1 MNEALVK
8 MFNEG
13 LSLPSIAQKK
23 GLSLDQ
29 VKRLK
34 RLYTYT
40 ETVRPLVSKKS
51 FEAFGQLN
59 QSVFV
64 LKPLIDELDTE
75 GLNEIL
81 EQVDDTTSR
90 SDLKVLVSSY
100 LDKQQRIAK
109 LMEEQ
114 KHRISNIEYHK
125 ENINEQVRLL
135 EAQYERIQEFMALPK
150 RYPKEIQKL
159 LLRYVTPYKDEY
171 ALRRR
176 FDSGFQKQLK
186 KADVITLQGYIWYI
200 SSVEALADMLVRRIK
215 NRGAIEWNYEKEA
228 KRNHRYEVST
238 SDEYKA
244 IEDEAASID
253 EVNAKI
259 TKCIN
264 DIEGLEVEKRTMINE
279 LNQLRK
285 ANIRSWHEA
294 AIYSDTLS
302 EREILKHKELQDLA
316 LRWLYTNGYVACSE
330 ITLPNK
336 RRADVIGYKDGQVM
350 IIEVKASREDHNR
363 DDKWQ
368 QYLHWC
374 DTFYFLGD
382 IYEYERYTDAG
393 YLEEY
398 GKTLKEGE
406 PDCLQHACKDYG
418 SIQELINR
426 TLSKRFI
433 YGF

>member
-1 MNEALVK
+1 MDEALVK
-8 MFNEG
+8 MFNDG

-23 GLSLDQ
+23 ELSLDQ

-51 FEAFGQLN
+51 FEAFSHLN

-64 LKPLIDELDTE
+64 LKPLIDELDAE

-90 SDLKVLVSSY
+90 SELKVLVSSY

-109 LMEEQ
+109 LLEEQ

-150 RYPKEIQKL
+150 RYPKEIRKL
-159 LLRYVTPYKDEY
+159 LLRYVTPYKDGY

-186 KADVITLQGYIWYI
+186 QADVITMKGYIWHI
-200 SSVEALADMLVRRIK
+200 DSVEALADMLARRIK
-215 NRGAIEWNYEKEA
+215 NRGAIEWNYEKES

-264 DIEGLEVEKRTMINE
+264 AIEELEIEKRTMINE

-294 AIYSDTLS
+294 AIYSDSLS
-302 EREILKHKELQDLA
+302 EREILKHKELQNLA

-350 IIEVKASREDHNR
+350 IIEVKASREDYNQ

-368 QYLHWC
+368 QYLNWC

-382 IYEYERYTDAG
+382 ISEFERHADTG

-398 GKTLKEGE
+398 GKSLIECE
-406 PDCLQHACKDYG
+406 PDCLQHTCKDYD